1 MTSLEQSIQIRVDY
15 FKKNGF
21 SLETAEFL
29 ESIFEAS
36 PNGEFSLVA
45 MSPYGGADFRFS
57 KLDGEI
63 RTASPIADIGFMI
76 EHSFGEIYTKE
87 KSQCEVFLF
96 QGYDIVS
103 QAVAGADAPA
113 TVRLWRVTQ
122 HSILPEDAIETERVM
137 IEITEN
143 FDVNSTVKAEDA
155 WKFTSVL

>member
-15 FKKNGF
+15 FKENGF

-45 MSPYGGADFRFS
+45 MSPYGGADFRYS

-63 RTASPIADIGFMI
+63 KTNSVVADIAFII

-87 KSQCEVFLF
+87 KTQCEVFLF
-96 QGYDIVS
+96 QGYDIIA
-103 QAVAGADAPA
+103 QASHGEEAPA
-113 TVRLWRVTQ
+113 SVRLWRVTQ

-143 FDVNSTVKAEDA
+143 FEVNNTVKAEDA